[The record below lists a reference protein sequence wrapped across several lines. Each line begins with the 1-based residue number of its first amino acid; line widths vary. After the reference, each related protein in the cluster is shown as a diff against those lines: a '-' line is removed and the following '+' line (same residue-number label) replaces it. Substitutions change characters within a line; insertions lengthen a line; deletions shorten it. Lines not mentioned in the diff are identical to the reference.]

1 MTPTGEATARSPRAP
16 ASFRVRF
23 ETTKGEFV
31 VEAHRAW
38 APVGVDRFHEL
49 VQTGFYD
56 DTRFFRVLEGFVAQF
71 GISGDPA
78 ENAEWRGERIPD
90 DPVTQSNDRG
100 AVSFAMAGPDSRAT
114 QLFVN
119 LGDNRKLDT
128 MGFAPIGEVV
138 EGMDILDSLFSGYG
152 EGAPRGRGPDQGEIH
167 ATGNDYLDRNYP
179 RLDAIRA
186 AYVIEEG

>member
-16 ASFRVRF
+16 GSFRVRF

-31 VEAHRAW
+31 VEARRAW
-38 APVGVDRFHEL
+38 APIGVDRFHEL
-49 VQTGFYD
+49 VRAGFYD
-56 DTRFFRVLEGFVAQF
+56 DTRFFRVLEGFVVQF

-78 ENAEWRGERIPD
+78 QNAEWRGERIPD
-90 DPVTQSNDRG
+90 DPVMQSNDRG
-100 AVSFAMAGPDSRAT
+100 TVSFAMAGPDSRAT

-138 EGMDILDSLFSGYG
+138 EGMDVLDSLFSGYG
-152 EGAPRGRGPDQGEIH
+152 EGAPRGRGPDQSEIH
-167 ATGNDYLDRNYP
+167 AAGNDYLDRNYP